1 VTAAKDPLRFFRLE
15 GREISEELGRTVLAL
30 EKSPAPGQVAR
41 LLRLAHTLKGA
52 ASVVRQRAIAA
63 ETHALE
69 DVLVPLR
76 EREAEVTAADIA
88 RVLAHT
94 DAIAR
99 HVAALG
105 DGAGPQAQTPQDF
118 AVTADESAELLDMLA
133 ETGLLI
139 RGARHTLTLPENAGP
154 VGSRLGS
161 QLAERLERAERELR
175 EAHEAAERL
184 RLSPCSAVLAPVE
197 RAMRD
202 SAAALGKDVAVAMRG
217 GEARLDAKVLA
228 EAQRAL
234 LQLARNAV
242 AHGIETP
249 AERRLAGKPAQ
260 GRVEIVIARRGSLV
274 SFTCRD
280 DGRGI
285 DLEAVRRAARE
296 AGRPDAETKDLVGL
310 LFRGGVSTSDAVTDL
325 SGRGVGLD
333 IVRDTA
339 QRLGGE
345 VGARTRPGRGTEI
358 TLIVPASLAALD
370 VLLVEAGGAVCAVPL
385 EAVQGSRHLAP
396 GEVLR
401 TPEGERVALG
411 GETVPFARL
420 ARILGR
426 ARTGAGATL
435 AFVLQ
440 QGSARAVI
448 GVERLL
454 GVANI
459 VVRPL
464 PQAASADAVIAGA
477 SPDAEGVPRLVLEPQ
492 ALLAAALAARVEE
505 QAAGAGS
512 QPPILV
518 IDDSLTTRAL
528 EQSILESA
536 GYEVD
541 LATSAEEG
549 LLKARK
555 RRYGLF
561 LVDVEMPG
569 MDGYGFIRAI
579 RADPGLCATPA
590 ILVTSLNGAEDRR
603 RGVEA
608 GAQAYVVKSEFNQVH
623 VLQTI
628 RQCLVPA

>member
-1 VTAAKDPLRFFRLE
+1 MTGAKDPLRFFRLE
-15 GREISEELGRTVLAL
+15 GREISEELGRAVLAL

-76 EREAEVTAADIA
+76 EREADVTAGDIA

-105 DGAGPQAQTPQDF
+105 DGARPQAQTPQDF
-118 AVTADESAELLDMLA
+118 AVTADESAELLDMLV
-133 ETGLLI
+133 ETGVLI
-139 RGARHTLTLPENAGP
+139 RGARQTLALPENAGRP
-154 VGSRLGS
+154 TSRFDS
-161 QLAERLERAERELR
+161 RLAERLERAERELTA
-175 EAHEAAERL
+175 AHEAAERL

-197 RAMRD
+197 RAVRD
-202 SAAALGKDVAVAMRG
+202 SAAALGKDVAVATRG

-249 AERRLAGKPAQ
+249 AERRRAGKPAQ
-260 GRVEIVIARRGSLV
+260 GKVEIIIARRGGRI

-296 AGRPDAETKDLVGL
+296 AGRAETQDLVGL
-310 LFRGGVSTSDAVTDL
+310 LFAGGVSTSEGVTEL

-339 QRLGGE
+339 QRLGGD
-345 VGARTRPGRGTEI
+345 VSAHTKPGQGTEI
-358 TLIVPASLAALD
+358 TLMVRASLAALD

-385 EAVQGSRHLAP
+385 DAVQSSRHLAP

-401 TPEGERVALG
+401 TPEGERVTLA
-411 GETVPFARL
+411 GETIAFAQL

-426 ARTGAGATL
+426 ARTETGATL
-435 AFVLQ
+435 AFALQ
-440 QGSARAVI
+440 QGGARAVI

-459 VVRPL
+459 AVRPL
-464 PQAASADAVIAGA
+464 PEAAGADAVIAGA
-477 SPDAEGVPRLVLEPQ
+477 SPDAEGVPRLVLDPQ
-492 ALLAAALAARVEE
+492 ALLAAARAREGEEAPAA
-505 QAAGAGS
+505 S
-512 QPPILV
+512 PQPPILV

-549 LLKARK
+549 LLKARQ

-569 MDGYGFIRAI
+569 MDGYGFIRTI
-579 RADPGLCATPA
+579 RADPGLSAIPA
-590 ILVTSLNGAEDRR
+590 ILVTSLNGPEDRR

>member
-1 VTAAKDPLRFFRLE
+1 VTGAKDPLRFFRLE
-15 GREISEELGRTVLAL
+15 GHEISEELGRTVLAL
-30 EKSPAPGQVAR
+30 EKSPASGQVAR

-76 EREAEVTAADIA
+76 EREADVTAGDIA

-99 HVAALG
+99 HVAALSNPVR
-105 DGAGPQAQTPQDF
+105 PQAQTPQDF
-118 AVTADESAELLDMLA
+118 AVTADESAELLDMLV
-133 ETGLLI
+133 ETGVLI
-139 RGARHTLTLPENAGP
+139 RGARQTLALPENAG
-154 VGSRLGS
+154 RLGLR
-161 QLAERLERAERELR
+161 LAERLERAERELTA
-175 EAHEAAERL
+175 AHEAAERL

-197 RAMRD
+197 RAVRD

-217 GEARLDAKVLA
+217 GEAR
-228 EAQRAL
+228 
-234 LQLARNAV
+234 RNAV

-249 AERRLAGKPAQ
+249 AERRRAGKPAR
-260 GRVEIVIARRGSLV
+260 GKVEIIIARRGGRI

-285 DLEAVRRAARE
+285 DLEAIRRAARE
-296 AGRPDAETKDLVGL
+296 AGRAETQDLVGL
-310 LFRGGVSTSDAVTDL
+310 LFAGGVSTSEAVTEL

-339 QRLGGE
+339 QRLGGD
-345 VGARTRPGRGTEI
+345 VSAHTMPGQGTEI

-385 EAVQGSRHLAP
+385 EAVHSSRHLAP

-401 TPEGERVALG
+401 TPDGERVTLG
-411 GETVPFARL
+411 GETIAFVQL

-426 ARTGAGATL
+426 ERTDRGAAL
-435 AFVLQ
+435 AFILQ
-440 QGSARAVI
+440 QGGAKAVI

-464 PQAASADAVIAGA
+464 PEAASADAVIAGA

-492 ALLAAALAARVEE
+492 ALLAATRAMEGEE
-505 QAAGAGS
+505 QAAGAGA

-549 LLKARK
+549 LIKARQ
-555 RRYGLF
+555 RHYGLF

-579 RADPGLCATPA
+579 RADPGLSAIPA
-590 ILVTSLNGAEDRR
+590 ILVTSLNGPEDRR
-603 RGVEA
+603 RGIEG

>member
-1 VTAAKDPLRFFRLE
+1 M
-15 GREISEELGRTVLAL
+15 
-30 EKSPAPGQVAR
+30 
-41 LLRLAHTLKGA
+41 
-52 ASVVRQRAIAA
+52 
-63 ETHALE
+63 
-69 DVLVPLR
+69 LV
-76 EREAEVTAADIA
+76 
-88 RVLAHT
+88 
-94 DAIAR
+94 
-99 HVAALG
+99 
-105 DGAGPQAQTPQDF
+105 
-118 AVTADESAELLDMLA
+118 
-133 ETGLLI
+133 ETGVLI
-139 RGARHTLTLPENAGP
+139 RGARQTLALPENAG
-154 VGSRLGS
+154 RLGLR
-161 QLAERLERAERELR
+161 LAERLERAERELTA
-175 EAHEAAERL
+175 AHEAAERL

-197 RAMRD
+197 RAVRD
-202 SAAALGKDVAVAMRG
+202 SAAALGKDIAVAMRG

-249 AERRLAGKPAQ
+249 AERRRAGKPAQ
-260 GRVEIVIARRGSLV
+260 GRVEIIIARRGGRI

-285 DLEAVRRAARE
+285 DLEKIRRAARE
-296 AGRPDAETKDLVGL
+296 AGRAETQDLVGL
-310 LFRGGVSTSDAVTDL
+310 LFAGGVSTSEAVTEL

-339 QRLGGE
+339 QRLGGN
-345 VGARTRPGRGTEI
+345 VSAHTMPGQGTEI

-385 EAVQGSRHLAP
+385 EAVHSSRHLAP
-396 GEVLR
+396 GEVLC
-401 TPEGERVALG
+401 TPDGERVTLG
-411 GETVPFARL
+411 GETIAFVQL

-426 ARTGAGATL
+426 ERTDRGAAL
-435 AFVLQ
+435 AFILQ
-440 QGSARAVI
+440 QGGAKAVI

-464 PQAASADAVIAGA
+464 PEAASADAVIAGA

-492 ALLAAALAARVEE
+492 ALLAATWAMEGEE
-505 QAAGAGS
+505 QAAGAGA

-549 LLKARK
+549 LIKARQ

-579 RADPGLCATPA
+579 RADPGLSAIPA
-590 ILVTSLNGAEDRR
+590 ILVTSLNGPEDRR
-603 RGVEA
+603 RGIEA

-628 RQCLVPA
+628 RQSLVPA